1 MKMDKQT
8 SKIVVEKILQNC
20 DIKSSSIIQKT
31 QSCNIE
37 IHITK
42 NPQEKDWLTIED
54 IIAKHNLKLRIKNNL
69 IIY

>member
-1 MKMDKQT
+1 MDKQT

-31 QSCNIE
+31 QSGNIE
-37 IHITK
+37 IHIKK

-54 IIAKHNLKLRIKNNL
+54 IIANYNLKLRIKNNL